1 MIKSRL
7 HYLDTTRELD
17 YKPVTS
23 TLNMKTTRK
32 VTLVL
37 LVLMSALTFGC
48 AQTSNVRGADRLSD
62 GSKPNY
68 PEARNLIQQ
77 AIENPETKDDPKTWY
92 TAGLIEERA
101 FTGENQKSL
110 KGEPQDL
117 PNMYKA
123 LLAMHEYYQKT
134 YEIDHQPND
143 KGKVRPKFE
152 KKISKAY
159 EDNLLY
165 YINAGG
171 YYMEQKDFKNALKAF
186 QAFREIK
193 RSPLFEGDKIAQ
205 PDSNSMMVDFFAII
219 TAYQA
224 GDKQLAIQY
233 GEELKGNGYRQNEV
247 YQILAQ
253 TYIEEGD
260 TANYITTMREGL
272 KLFPK
277 EPYYSVNLINTYIV
291 QNKYDEARAFLTQA
305 IELNP
310 ENPQLYDVMGKLYEE
325 SNEEEAIK
333 WFSKALEVDPNY
345 VESLC
350 NIGRIYYNKAVEV
363 SDKEEGG
370 MAAAQEKRK
379 ALLNKALP
387 YLEKAYS
394 INPDASYYLLGN
406 IYYALG
412 DNAKY
417 EEIQAAHGN

>member
-1 MIKSRL
+1 
-7 HYLDTTRELD
+7 
-17 YKPVTS
+17 
-23 TLNMKTTRK
+23 MKTTRK
-32 VTLVL
+32 VTLEL

-68 PEARNLIQQ
+68 PEARNLIKQ

-117 PNMYKA
+117 PNMYAA

-193 RSPLFEGDKIAQ
+193 RSPLFEGEKIAQ

-224 GDKQLAIQY
+224 GDKQLAIKY

-260 TANYITTMREGL
+260 TANYITTMQEGL

-291 QNKYDEARAFLTQA
+291 QNKYDEARTFLAQA

-370 MAAAQEKRK
+370 MAAAQKKRT

-387 YLEKAYS
+387 YLQKAYS

>member
-1 MIKSRL
+1 
-7 HYLDTTRELD
+7 
-17 YKPVTS
+17 
-23 TLNMKTTRK
+23 MKTTRK

-68 PEARNLIQQ
+68 PEARNLIKQ

-123 LLAMHEYYQKT
+123 LLAMHEYYTKT

-193 RSPLFEGDKIAQ
+193 RSPLFEGEKIAQ

-224 GDKQLAIQY
+224 GDKQLAIKY

-260 TANYITTMREGL
+260 TANYITTMQEGL

-291 QNKYDEARAFLTQA
+291 QNKYDEARTFLAQA

-370 MAAAQEKRK
+370 MAAAQKKRT

-387 YLEKAYS
+387 YLQKAYS

>member
-1 MIKSRL
+1 
-7 HYLDTTRELD
+7 
-17 YKPVTS
+17 
-23 TLNMKTTRK
+23 MKTTRK

-48 AQTSNVRGADRLSD
+48 AQTSNVKGADRLSD
-62 GSKPNY
+62 ASKPDY
-68 PEARNLIQQ
+68 PGARALIQQ
-77 AIENPETKDDPKTWY
+77 ALENPETKDDAKTWY
-92 TAGLIEERA
+92 TAGLVEERA

-123 LLAMHEYYQKT
+123 LLAMHEYYTKT

-193 RSPLFEGDKIAQ
+193 RSPLFEGEKIAQ
-205 PDSNSMMVDFFAII
+205 PDSNSLMVDFFAII

-224 GDKQLAIQY
+224 GDKQLAIKY

-260 TANYITTMREGL
+260 TTNYITTMRDGL

-277 EPYYSVNLINTYIV
+277 EPYYSVNLINTYIA
-291 QNKYDEARAFLTQA
+291 QNKYDEARTFLAQA

-350 NIGRIYYNKAVEV
+350 NLGRIYYNEAVEV

-387 YLEKAYS
+387 YLQKAYS

>member
-1 MIKSRL
+1 
-7 HYLDTTRELD
+7 
-17 YKPVTS
+17 
-23 TLNMKTTRK
+23 MKTTRK

-68 PEARNLIQQ
+68 PEARNLIKQ

-117 PNMYKA
+117 PNMYAA
-123 LLAMHEYYQKT
+123 LLAMHEYYTKT

-193 RSPLFEGDKIAQ
+193 RSPLFEGEKIAQ

-224 GDKQLAIQY
+224 GDKQLAIKY

-260 TANYITTMREGL
+260 TANYITTMQEGL

-291 QNKYDEARAFLTQA
+291 QNKYDEARTFLAQA

-350 NIGRIYYNKAVEV
+350 NIGRIYYNEAVEV
-363 SDKEEGG
+363 SDKEDGG
-370 MAAAQEKRK
+370 RAAAQEKRT
-379 ALLNKALP
+379 ALLHKALP

-417 EEIQAAHGN
+417 DAIQAAHGN

>member
-1 MIKSRL
+1 
-7 HYLDTTRELD
+7 
-17 YKPVTS
+17 
-23 TLNMKTTRK
+23 MKTTRK

-37 LVLMSALTFGC
+37 LVLMSALTFGY
-48 AQTSNVRGADRLSD
+48 AQTANVKGADRLSD
-62 GSKPNY
+62 ASKPNY

-77 AIENPETKDDPKTWY
+77 ALENPETKDDAKTWY
-92 TAGLIEERA
+92 TAGLVEERA

-123 LLAMHEYYQKT
+123 LLAMHEYYTKT

-159 EDNLLY
+159 EENLLY

-193 RSPLFEGDKIAQ
+193 RSPLFEGEKIAQ

-224 GDKQLAIQY
+224 GDKQLAIKY
-233 GEELKGNGYRQNEV
+233 AEELKGNSYRQNEV

-291 QNKYDEARAFLTQA
+291 QNKYDEARTFLTQA

-370 MAAAQEKRK
+370 MAAAQKKRT

>member
-1 MIKSRL
+1 
-7 HYLDTTRELD
+7 
-17 YKPVTS
+17 
-23 TLNMKTTRK
+23 MKTTRK

-68 PEARNLIQQ
+68 PEARNLIKQ

-117 PNMYKA
+117 PNMYAA

-193 RSPLFEGDKIAQ
+193 RSPLFEGEKIAQ

-219 TAYQA
+219 TAYLA
-224 GDKQLAIQY
+224 GDKQLAIKY

-260 TANYITTMREGL
+260 TANYITTMQEGL

-291 QNKYDEARAFLTQA
+291 QNKYDEARTFLAQA

-370 MAAAQEKRK
+370 MAAAQKKRT

-387 YLEKAYS
+387 YLQKAYS

>member
-1 MIKSRL
+1 
-7 HYLDTTRELD
+7 
-17 YKPVTS
+17 
-23 TLNMKTTRK
+23 MKTTRK

-68 PEARNLIQQ
+68 PEARSLIQQ

-186 QAFREIK
+186 QAFRDIK

>member
-1 MIKSRL
+1 
-7 HYLDTTRELD
+7 
-17 YKPVTS
+17 
-23 TLNMKTTRK
+23 MKTTRK

-68 PEARNLIQQ
+68 PEARNLIKQ
-77 AIENPETKDDPKTWY
+77 ALENPETKDDAKTWY

-117 PNMYKA
+117 PNMYAA
-123 LLAMHEYYQKT
+123 LLAMHEYYTKT

-193 RSPLFEGDKIAQ
+193 RSPLFEGEKIAQ

-224 GDKQLAIQY
+224 GDKQLAIKY

-260 TANYITTMREGL
+260 TANYITTMQEGL

-291 QNKYDEARAFLTQA
+291 QNKYDEARTFLAQA

-370 MAAAQEKRK
+370 MAAAQKKRT

-387 YLEKAYS
+387 YLQKAYS

>member
-1 MIKSRL
+1 
-7 HYLDTTRELD
+7 
-17 YKPVTS
+17 
-23 TLNMKTTRK
+23 MKTTRK

-37 LVLMSALTFGC
+37 LVLMSALTFGY
-48 AQTSNVRGADRLSD
+48 AQTANVKGADRLSD
-62 GSKPNY
+62 ASKPNY

-77 AIENPETKDDPKTWY
+77 ALENPETKDDAKTWY
-92 TAGLIEERA
+92 TAGLVEERA

-123 LLAMHEYYQKT
+123 LLAMHDYYTKT

-193 RSPLFEGDKIAQ
+193 RSPLFEGEKIAQ

-260 TANYITTMREGL
+260 TTNYITTMRDGL

-277 EPYYSVNLINTYIV
+277 EPYYSVNLINTYIA
-291 QNKYDEARAFLTQA
+291 QNKYDEARTFLAQA

-350 NIGRIYYNKAVEV
+350 NLGRIYYNEAVEV

-387 YLEKAYS
+387 YLQKAYS

>member
-1 MIKSRL
+1 
-7 HYLDTTRELD
+7 
-17 YKPVTS
+17 
-23 TLNMKTTRK
+23 MKTTRK

-37 LVLMSALTFGC
+37 LVLMSALTFGY
-48 AQTSNVRGADRLSD
+48 AQTANVKGADRLSD
-62 GSKPNY
+62 ASKPNY

-77 AIENPETKDDPKTWY
+77 ALENPETKDDAKTWY
-92 TAGLIEERA
+92 TAGLVEERA

-123 LLAMHEYYQKT
+123 LLAMHEYYTKT

-159 EDNLLY
+159 EENLLY

-193 RSPLFEGDKIAQ
+193 RSPLFEGEKIAQ

-370 MAAAQEKRK
+370 MAAAQKKRT

>member
-1 MIKSRL
+1 
-7 HYLDTTRELD
+7 
-17 YKPVTS
+17 
-23 TLNMKTTRK
+23 
-32 VTLVL
+32 
-37 LVLMSALTFGC
+37 MSALTFGC
-48 AQTSNVRGADRLSD
+48 AQTANVKGADRLSD
-62 GSKPNY
+62 ASKPNY

-77 AIENPETKDDPKTWY
+77 ALENPETKDDAKTWY
-92 TAGLIEERA
+92 TAGLVEERA

-123 LLAMHEYYQKT
+123 LLAMHEYYTKT

-159 EDNLLY
+159 EENLLY

-193 RSPLFEGDKIAQ
+193 RSPLFEGEKIAQ

-291 QNKYDEARAFLTQA
+291 QNKYDEARTFLTQA

-370 MAAAQEKRK
+370 MAAAQKKRT

>member
-1 MIKSRL
+1 
-7 HYLDTTRELD
+7 
-17 YKPVTS
+17 
-23 TLNMKTTRK
+23 MKTTRK

-68 PEARNLIQQ
+68 PEARNLIKQ

-117 PNMYKA
+117 PNMYAA
-123 LLAMHEYYQKT
+123 LLAMHEYYTKT

-193 RSPLFEGDKIAQ
+193 RSPLFEGEKIAQ

-224 GDKQLAIQY
+224 GDKQLAIKY

-260 TANYITTMREGL
+260 TANYITTMQEGL

-291 QNKYDEARAFLTQA
+291 QNKYDEARTFLAQA

-370 MAAAQEKRK
+370 MAAAQKKRT

-387 YLEKAYS
+387 YLQKAYS

>member
-1 MIKSRL
+1 
-7 HYLDTTRELD
+7 
-17 YKPVTS
+17 
-23 TLNMKTTRK
+23 MKTTRK

-37 LVLMSALTFGC
+37 LVLMSALTFGY
-48 AQTSNVRGADRLSD
+48 AQTANVKGADRLSD
-62 GSKPNY
+62 ASKPNY

-77 AIENPETKDDPKTWY
+77 ALENPETKDDAKTWY
-92 TAGLIEERA
+92 TAGLVEERA

-123 LLAMHEYYQKT
+123 LLAMHEYYTKT

-159 EDNLLY
+159 EENLLY

-193 RSPLFEGDKIAQ
+193 RSPLFEGEKIAQ

-291 QNKYDEARAFLTQA
+291 QNKYDEARTFLTQA

-363 SDKEEGG
+363 SDKEEGV
-370 MAAAQEKRK
+370 MAAAHKKRTE
-379 ALLNKALP
+379 LLNNALP

>member
-1 MIKSRL
+1 
-7 HYLDTTRELD
+7 
-17 YKPVTS
+17 
-23 TLNMKTTRK
+23 MKTTRK

-186 QAFREIK
+186 QAFRDIK

-233 GEELKGNGYRQNEV
+233 GEELKGNRYRQNEV

-379 ALLNKALP
+379 ALLNKAVP

-394 INPDASYYLLGN
+394 INPEASYYLLGN

>member
-1 MIKSRL
+1 
-7 HYLDTTRELD
+7 
-17 YKPVTS
+17 
-23 TLNMKTTRK
+23 MKTTRK

-62 GSKPNY
+62 ASKPDY
-68 PEARNLIQQ
+68 PGARNLIQQ
-77 AIENPETKDDPKTWY
+77 ALENPETKDDAKTWY

-110 KGEPQDL
+110 KNEPQDL
-117 PNMYKA
+117 ASMYKA
-123 LLAMHEYYQKT
+123 LLAMHEYYTKT

-159 EDNLLY
+159 EENLLY

-193 RSPLFEGDKIAQ
+193 RSPLFEGEKIAQ

-291 QNKYDEARAFLTQA
+291 QNKYDEARTFLTQA

-350 NIGRIYYNKAVEV
+350 NLGRIYYNEAVEV

-370 MAAAQEKRK
+370 MAAAQKKRT

>member
-1 MIKSRL
+1 
-7 HYLDTTRELD
+7 
-17 YKPVTS
+17 
-23 TLNMKTTRK
+23 MKTTRK

-62 GSKPNY
+62 ASKPDY
-68 PEARNLIQQ
+68 PGARNLIQQ
-77 AIENPETKDDPKTWY
+77 ALENPETKDDAKTWY

-110 KGEPQDL
+110 KNEPQDL
-117 PNMYKA
+117 ASMYKA
-123 LLAMHEYYQKT
+123 LLAMHEYYTKT

-159 EDNLLY
+159 KDNLLY

-193 RSPLFEGDKIAQ
+193 RSPLFEGEKLAQ
-205 PDSNSMMVDFFAII
+205 TDSNSLMVDFFAII

-224 GDKQLAIQY
+224 GDKKLAIQY
-233 GEELKGNGYRQNEV
+233 GEELKNSGYRQNEV

-260 TANYITTMREGL
+260 TTNYITTMRDGL

-291 QNKYDEARAFLTQA
+291 QNKYDEARTFLAQA

-370 MAAAQEKRK
+370 MAAAQKKRT

-387 YLEKAYS
+387 YLQKAYS

>member
-1 MIKSRL
+1 
-7 HYLDTTRELD
+7 
-17 YKPVTS
+17 
-23 TLNMKTTRK
+23 MKTTRK

-48 AQTSNVRGADRLSD
+48 AQTANVKGADRLSD
-62 GSKPNY
+62 ASKPNY

-77 AIENPETKDDPKTWY
+77 ALENPETKDDAKTWY
-92 TAGLIEERA
+92 TAGLVEERA

-123 LLAMHEYYQKT
+123 LLAMHEYYTKT

-159 EDNLLY
+159 EENLLY

-193 RSPLFEGDKIAQ
+193 RSPLFEGEKIAQ

-291 QNKYDEARAFLTQA
+291 QNKYDEARTFLTQA

-370 MAAAQEKRK
+370 MAAAQKKRT

>member
-1 MIKSRL
+1 
-7 HYLDTTRELD
+7 
-17 YKPVTS
+17 
-23 TLNMKTTRK
+23 MKTTRK

-37 LVLMSALTFGC
+37 LVLMSALTFGS
-48 AQTSNVRGADRLSD
+48 AQTSNVKGADRLSD
-62 GSKPNY
+62 ASKPDY
-68 PEARNLIQQ
+68 PGARALIQQ
-77 AIENPETKDDPKTWY
+77 ALENPETKDDAKTWY
-92 TAGLIEERA
+92 TAGLVEERA

-123 LLAMHEYYQKT
+123 LLAMHEYYTKT

-159 EDNLLY
+159 EENLLY

-193 RSPLFEGDKIAQ
+193 RSPLFEGEKIAQ

-291 QNKYDEARAFLTQA
+291 QNKYDEARTFLTQA

-350 NIGRIYYNKAVEV
+350 NIGRIYYNEAVEV

-370 MAAAQEKRK
+370 MAAAQKKRT

>member
-1 MIKSRL
+1 
-7 HYLDTTRELD
+7 
-17 YKPVTS
+17 
-23 TLNMKTTRK
+23 MKTTRK

-37 LVLMSALTFGC
+37 LVLMSALTFGY
-48 AQTSNVRGADRLSD
+48 AQTANVKGADRLSD
-62 GSKPNY
+62 ASKPNY

-77 AIENPETKDDPKTWY
+77 ALENPETKDDAKTWY
-92 TAGLIEERA
+92 TAGLVEERA

-123 LLAMHEYYQKT
+123 LLAMHEYYTKT

-159 EDNLLY
+159 EENLLY

-193 RSPLFEGDKIAQ
+193 RSPLFEGEKIAQ

-260 TANYITTMREGL
+260 TTNYITTMREGL

-291 QNKYDEARAFLTQA
+291 QNKYDEARTFLTQA

-370 MAAAQEKRK
+370 MAAAQKKRT

>member
-1 MIKSRL
+1 
-7 HYLDTTRELD
+7 
-17 YKPVTS
+17 
-23 TLNMKTTRK
+23 MKTTRK

-37 LVLMSALTFGC
+37 LVLMSALTFGY
-48 AQTSNVRGADRLSD
+48 AQTANVKGADRLSD
-62 GSKPNY
+62 ASKPNY

-77 AIENPETKDDPKTWY
+77 ALENPETKDDAKTWY
-92 TAGLIEERA
+92 TAGLVEERA

-123 LLAMHEYYQKT
+123 LLAMHEYYTKT

-159 EDNLLY
+159 EENLLY

-193 RSPLFEGDKIAQ
+193 RSPLFEGEKIAQ

-291 QNKYDEARAFLTQA
+291 QNKYDEARTFLAQA

-350 NIGRIYYNKAVEV
+350 NIGRIYYNEAVEV
-363 SDKEEGG
+363 SDKEDGG
-370 MAAAQEKRK
+370 RAAAQEKRT
-379 ALLNKALP
+379 ALLHKALP

>member
-1 MIKSRL
+1 
-7 HYLDTTRELD
+7 
-17 YKPVTS
+17 
-23 TLNMKTTRK
+23 MKTTRK

-37 LVLMSALTFGC
+37 LVLMSAPTFGC

-68 PEARNLIQQ
+68 PEARNLIKQ

-117 PNMYKA
+117 PNMYAA

-193 RSPLFEGDKIAQ
+193 RSPLFEGEKIAQ

-224 GDKQLAIQY
+224 GDKQLAIKY

-260 TANYITTMREGL
+260 TANYITTMQEGL

-291 QNKYDEARAFLTQA
+291 QNKYDEARTFLAQA

-370 MAAAQEKRK
+370 MAAAQKKRT

-387 YLEKAYS
+387 YLQKAYS

>member
-1 MIKSRL
+1 
-7 HYLDTTRELD
+7 
-17 YKPVTS
+17 
-23 TLNMKTTRK
+23 MKTTRK

-48 AQTSNVRGADRLSD
+48 AQTANVKGADRLSD
-62 GSKPNY
+62 ASKPNY

-77 AIENPETKDDPKTWY
+77 ALENPETKDDAKTWY
-92 TAGLIEERA
+92 TAGLVEERA

-123 LLAMHEYYQKT
+123 LLAMHEYYTKT

-159 EDNLLY
+159 EENLLY

-193 RSPLFEGDKIAQ
+193 RSPLFEGEKIAQ

-291 QNKYDEARAFLTQA
+291 QNRYDEARTFLTQA

-370 MAAAQEKRK
+370 MAAAQKKRT

>member
-1 MIKSRL
+1 M
-7 HYLDTTRELD
+7 
-17 YKPVTS
+17 
-23 TLNMKTTRK
+23 
-32 VTLVL
+32 L

-68 PEARNLIQQ
+68 PEARNLIKQ

-117 PNMYKA
+117 PNMYAA

-193 RSPLFEGDKIAQ
+193 RSPLFEGEKIAQ

-224 GDKQLAIQY
+224 GDKQLAIKY

-260 TANYITTMREGL
+260 TANYITTMQEGL

-291 QNKYDEARAFLTQA
+291 QNKYDEARTFLAQA

-370 MAAAQEKRK
+370 MAAAQKKRT

-387 YLEKAYS
+387 YLQKAYS

>member
-1 MIKSRL
+1 
-7 HYLDTTRELD
+7 
-17 YKPVTS
+17 
-23 TLNMKTTRK
+23 MKTTRK

-37 LVLMSALTFGC
+37 LVLMSALTFGY
-48 AQTSNVRGADRLSD
+48 AQTANVKGADRLSD
-62 GSKPNY
+62 ASKPNY

-77 AIENPETKDDPKTWY
+77 ALENPETKDDAKTWY
-92 TAGLIEERA
+92 TAGLVEERA

-123 LLAMHEYYQKT
+123 LLAMHEYYTKT

-193 RSPLFEGDKIAQ
+193 RSPLFEGEKIAQ

-224 GDKQLAIQY
+224 GDKQLAIKY
-233 GEELKGNGYRQNEV
+233 AEELKGNGYRQNEV

-260 TANYITTMREGL
+260 TTNYITTMREGL

-291 QNKYDEARAFLTQA
+291 QNKYDEARTFLTQA

-370 MAAAQEKRK
+370 MAAAQKKRT

>member
-1 MIKSRL
+1 
-7 HYLDTTRELD
+7 
-17 YKPVTS
+17 
-23 TLNMKTTRK
+23 MKITRK

-37 LVLMSALTFGC
+37 LVLMSVLTFGY
-48 AQTSNVRGADRLSD
+48 AQTANVKGADRLSD
-62 GSKPNY
+62 ASKPNY

-77 AIENPETKDDPKTWY
+77 ALENPETKDDAKTWY
-92 TAGLIEERA
+92 TAGLVEERA

-123 LLAMHEYYQKT
+123 LLAMHEYYTKT

-193 RSPLFEGDKIAQ
+193 RSPLFEGEKIAQ

-260 TANYITTMREGL
+260 TTNYITTMREGL

-291 QNKYDEARAFLTQA
+291 QNKYDEARTFLTQA

-370 MAAAQEKRK
+370 MAAAQKKRT

>member
-1 MIKSRL
+1 
-7 HYLDTTRELD
+7 
-17 YKPVTS
+17 
-23 TLNMKTTRK
+23 MKTTRK

-37 LVLMSALTFGC
+37 LVLMSALTFGY
-48 AQTSNVRGADRLSD
+48 AQTANVKGADRLSD
-62 GSKPNY
+62 ASKPNY

-77 AIENPETKDDPKTWY
+77 ALENPETKDDAKTWY
-92 TAGLIEERA
+92 TAGLVEERA

-123 LLAMHEYYQKT
+123 LLAMHEYYTKT

-159 EDNLLY
+159 EENLLY

-291 QNKYDEARAFLTQA
+291 QNKYDEARTFLTQA
-305 IELNP
+305 IKLNP

-370 MAAAQEKRK
+370 MAAAQKKRT

>member
-1 MIKSRL
+1 
-7 HYLDTTRELD
+7 
-17 YKPVTS
+17 
-23 TLNMKTTRK
+23 MKTTRK

-62 GSKPNY
+62 ASKPDY
-68 PEARNLIQQ
+68 PGARNLIQQ
-77 AIENPETKDDPKTWY
+77 ALENPETKDDAKTWY

-110 KGEPQDL
+110 KNEPQDL
-117 PNMYKA
+117 ASMYKA
-123 LLAMHEYYQKT
+123 LLAMHEYYTKT

-159 EDNLLY
+159 EENLLY

-193 RSPLFEGDKIAQ
+193 RSPLFEGEKIAQ

-291 QNKYDEARAFLTQA
+291 QNKYDEARTFLTQA

-370 MAAAQEKRK
+370 MAAAQKKRT

>member
-1 MIKSRL
+1 
-7 HYLDTTRELD
+7 
-17 YKPVTS
+17 
-23 TLNMKTTRK
+23 MKTTRK

-48 AQTSNVRGADRLSD
+48 AQTANVKGADRLSD
-62 GSKPNY
+62 ASKPNY

-77 AIENPETKDDPKTWY
+77 ALENPETKDDAKTWY
-92 TAGLIEERA
+92 TAGLVEERA

-123 LLAMHEYYQKT
+123 LLAMHEYYTKT

-159 EDNLLY
+159 EENLLY

-193 RSPLFEGDKIAQ
+193 RSPLFEGEKIAQ

-291 QNKYDEARAFLTQA
+291 QNKYDEARTFLTQA

-370 MAAAQEKRK
+370 MAAAQKKRT

-417 EEIQAAHGN
+417 EAIQAAHGN

>member
-1 MIKSRL
+1 
-7 HYLDTTRELD
+7 
-17 YKPVTS
+17 
-23 TLNMKTTRK
+23 MKTTRK

-37 LVLMSALTFGC
+37 LVLMSALTFGY
-48 AQTSNVRGADRLSD
+48 AQTANVKGADRLSD
-62 GSKPNY
+62 ASKPNY

-77 AIENPETKDDPKTWY
+77 ALENPETKDDAKTWY
-92 TAGLIEERA
+92 TAGLVEERA

-123 LLAMHEYYQKT
+123 LLAMHEYYTKT

-159 EDNLLY
+159 EENLLY

-193 RSPLFEGDKIAQ
+193 RSPLFEGEKIAQ

-394 INPDASYYLLGN
+394 INPEASYYLLGN

>member
-1 MIKSRL
+1 
-7 HYLDTTRELD
+7 
-17 YKPVTS
+17 
-23 TLNMKTTRK
+23 MKTTRK

-37 LVLMSALTFGC
+37 LVLMSALTFGY
-48 AQTSNVRGADRLSD
+48 AQTANVKGADRLSD
-62 GSKPNY
+62 ASKPNY

-77 AIENPETKDDPKTWY
+77 ALENPETKDDAKTWY

-123 LLAMHEYYQKT
+123 LLAMHEYYTKT

-159 EDNLLY
+159 EENLLY

-193 RSPLFEGDKIAQ
+193 RSPLFEGEKIAQ

-224 GDKQLAIQY
+224 GDKQLAIKY
-233 GEELKGNGYRQNEV
+233 AEELKGNGYRQNEV

-260 TANYITTMREGL
+260 TTNYITTMREGL

-394 INPDASYYLLGN
+394 INPEASYYLLGN

>member
-1 MIKSRL
+1 
-7 HYLDTTRELD
+7 
-17 YKPVTS
+17 
-23 TLNMKTTRK
+23 MKTTRK

-37 LVLMSALTFGC
+37 LVLMSALTFGY
-48 AQTSNVRGADRLSD
+48 AQTANVKGADRLSD
-62 GSKPNY
+62 ASKPNY

-77 AIENPETKDDPKTWY
+77 ALENPETKDDAKTWY
-92 TAGLIEERA
+92 TAGLVEERA

-123 LLAMHEYYQKT
+123 LLAMHEYYTKT

-224 GDKQLAIQY
+224 GDKQLAIKY
-233 GEELKGNGYRQNEV
+233 AEELKGNSYRQNEV

-387 YLEKAYS
+387 YLQKAYS

>member
-1 MIKSRL
+1 
-7 HYLDTTRELD
+7 
-17 YKPVTS
+17 
-23 TLNMKTTRK
+23 MKTTRK

-48 AQTSNVRGADRLSD
+48 AQTANVKGADRLSD
-62 GSKPNY
+62 ASKPNY

-77 AIENPETKDDPKTWY
+77 ALENPETKDDAKTWY
-92 TAGLIEERA
+92 TAGLVEERA

-291 QNKYDEARAFLTQA
+291 QNKYDEARTFLTQA

>member
-1 MIKSRL
+1 
-7 HYLDTTRELD
+7 
-17 YKPVTS
+17 
-23 TLNMKTTRK
+23 MKTTRK

-68 PEARNLIQQ
+68 PEARNLIKQ

-117 PNMYKA
+117 PNMYAA
-123 LLAMHEYYQKT
+123 LLAMHEYYTKT

-159 EDNLLY
+159 KDNLLY

-193 RSPLFEGDKIAQ
+193 RSPLFEGEKIAQ

-224 GDKQLAIQY
+224 GDKQLAIKY

-260 TANYITTMREGL
+260 TANYITTMQEGL

-291 QNKYDEARAFLTQA
+291 QNKYDEARTFLAQA

-370 MAAAQEKRK
+370 MAAAQKKRT

-387 YLEKAYS
+387 YLQKAYS

>member
-1 MIKSRL
+1 
-7 HYLDTTRELD
+7 
-17 YKPVTS
+17 
-23 TLNMKTTRK
+23 MKTTRK

-48 AQTSNVRGADRLSD
+48 AQTANVKGADRLSD
-62 GSKPNY
+62 ASKPNY

-77 AIENPETKDDPKTWY
+77 ALENPETKDDAKTWY
-92 TAGLIEERA
+92 TAGLVEERA

-123 LLAMHEYYQKT
+123 LLAMHEYYTKT

-159 EDNLLY
+159 EENLLY

-193 RSPLFEGDKIAQ
+193 RSPLFEGEKIAQ

-291 QNKYDEARAFLTQA
+291 QNKYDEARTFLTQA

-350 NIGRIYYNKAVEV
+350 NIGRIYYNEAVEV
-363 SDKEEGG
+363 SDKEDGG
-370 MAAAQEKRK
+370 RAAAQEKRT

-412 DNAKY
+412 NNAKY

>member
-1 MIKSRL
+1 
-7 HYLDTTRELD
+7 
-17 YKPVTS
+17 
-23 TLNMKTTRK
+23 MKTTRK

-37 LVLMSALTFGC
+37 LVLMSALTFGY
-48 AQTSNVRGADRLSD
+48 AQTANVKGADRLSD
-62 GSKPNY
+62 ASKPNY

-77 AIENPETKDDPKTWY
+77 ALENPETKDDAKTWY
-92 TAGLIEERA
+92 TAGLVEERA

-123 LLAMHEYYQKT
+123 LLAMHEYYTKT

-159 EDNLLY
+159 EENLLY

-193 RSPLFEGDKIAQ
+193 RSPLFEGEKIAQ

-291 QNKYDEARAFLTQA
+291 QNKYDEARTFLTQA

-370 MAAAQEKRK
+370 MAAAQKKRT

-417 EEIQAAHGN
+417 EAIQAAHGN